1 MAAARGIILTCDR
14 SMLEF
19 GGYVEL
25 NRHWAYS
32 LLRRMN
38 FVQRKVTTAKSKYAI
53 ADFNRLKTE
62 FLEDV
67 VATVEMEEI
76 PLELILNW
84 DQTGIRIV
92 PSNTWTMDQQGVK
105 RVEIG
110 GSGDKRQITAV
121 FCGSIV
127 GDFLPIQLI
136 YQGKTARCHPRFEF
150 PPEWDITH
158 SPKHWSNETTMI
170 QYIEKIIIPY
180 INKVRESTGSNTPAM
195 IIMDN
200 FKGQVTAAVNSL
212 LEANSIHVCLLPP
225 NTTDRLQPLDISV
238 NKPAKDFL
246 KRKFEDW
253 YSNEIMKQLKGRE
266 IESAELQPINLG
278 MPVLK
283 ELGARWIVEMAAYFG
298 ENPQII
304 VNGFVKAG
312 ITEALDGT
320 IDCGS
325 EEEENVRGELNDSE
339 GDDSSVDDDSG
350 VMDLTGEDD

>member
-1 MAAARGIILTCDR
+1 
-14 SMLEF
+14 
-19 GGYVEL
+19 
-25 NRHWAYS
+25 
-32 LLRRMN
+32 
-38 FVQRKVTTAKSKYAI
+38 
-53 ADFNRLKTE
+53 
-62 FLEDV
+62 
-67 VATVEMEEI
+67 MEEI

-92 PSNTWTMDQQGVK
+92 PSNTWTMDKQGVK

-110 GSGDKRQITAV
+110 GSGAKRLITAV

-136 YQGKTARCHPRFEF
+136 YQGKTARYHPRLEF

-180 INKVRESTGSNTPAM
+180 VNKIRDSTGSNTPAM

-200 FKGQVTAAVNSL
+200 FKGQVTVAVNSL

-253 YSNEIMKQLKGRE
+253 YSGEIMKQLEGKE
-266 IESAELQPINLG
+266 IESAELQPISLG

-283 ELGARWIVEMAAYFG
+283 ELGAKWMVEMAAYFG
-298 ENPQII
+298 DNPQIV

-312 ITEALDGT
+312 IAEALDGS
-320 IDCGS
+320 IDCRP
-325 EEEENVRGELNDSE
+325 EEENVREGESDSE
-339 GDDSSVDDDSG
+339 GYDSTDDDDDSG

>member
-1 MAAARGIILTCDR
+1 
-14 SMLEF
+14 
-19 GGYVEL
+19 
-25 NRHWAYS
+25 
-32 LLRRMN
+32 
-38 FVQRKVTTAKSKYAI
+38 
-53 ADFNRLKTE
+53 
-62 FLEDV
+62 
-67 VATVEMEEI
+67 
-76 PLELILNW
+76 
-84 DQTGIRIV
+84 
-92 PSNTWTMDQQGVK
+92 
-105 RVEIG
+105 
-110 GSGDKRQITAV
+110 
-121 FCGSIV
+121 
-127 GDFLPIQLI
+127 
-136 YQGKTARCHPRFEF
+136 
-150 PPEWDITH
+150 
-158 SPKHWSNETTMI
+158 MI

-253 YSNEIMKQLKGRE
+253 YSNEIMKQLKWRE

-283 ELGARWIVEMAAYFG
+283 ELGARWILEMAAYFG

-312 ITEALDGT
+312 IAEALDGT

>member
-1 MAAARGIILTCDR
+1 
-14 SMLEF
+14 
-19 GGYVEL
+19 
-25 NRHWAYS
+25 
-32 LLRRMN
+32 
-38 FVQRKVTTAKSKYAI
+38 
-53 ADFNRLKTE
+53 
-62 FLEDV
+62 
-67 VATVEMEEI
+67 
-76 PLELILNW
+76 
-84 DQTGIRIV
+84 
-92 PSNTWTMDQQGVK
+92 
-105 RVEIG
+105 
-110 GSGDKRQITAV
+110 
-121 FCGSIV
+121 
-127 GDFLPIQLI
+127 
-136 YQGKTARCHPRFEF
+136 
-150 PPEWDITH
+150 
-158 SPKHWSNETTMI
+158 MI
-170 QYIEKIIIPY
+170 QYIERIIIPY
-180 INKVRESTGSNTPAM
+180 ISKVCESTGSNTPAI

-200 FKGQVTAAVNSL
+200 FKVQVTAAVNSL

-253 YSNEIMKQLKGRE
+253 YSNEIMKQLEGRE
-266 IESAELQPINLG
+266 IESAKLQPINLG

-283 ELGARWIVEMAAYFG
+283 ELGARWILEMAAYFG

-312 ITEALDGT
+312 IAEALDGT